1 MFMGTRTILM
11 GWGFQR
17 RNAPSILGFPE
28 CLQSHKRSPL
38 AYRKRHL
45 QIPAS
50 QISARGT
57 AGDCYLPL
65 ALDPTQRAGQG
76 SR

>member
-1 MFMGTRTILM
+1 M

-38 AYRKRHL
+38 PIVFDL
-45 QIPAS
+45 SDPS
-50 QISARGT
+50 LSNPVSARGT
-57 AGDCYLPL
+57 AGDC
-65 ALDPTQRAGQG
+65 
-76 SR
+76 